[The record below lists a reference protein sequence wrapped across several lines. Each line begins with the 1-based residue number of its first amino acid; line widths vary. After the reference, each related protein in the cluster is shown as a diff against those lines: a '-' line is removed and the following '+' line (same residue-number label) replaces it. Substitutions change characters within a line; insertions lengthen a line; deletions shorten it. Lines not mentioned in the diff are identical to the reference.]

1 VRFYAR
7 EESTGSETKLGSV
20 VSPPYTVEWQFP
32 RCEEKA
38 RPYALRAEAVDGCD
52 NVGESEDVRVVICAG
67 DVSPRSP
74 TVAWSQRLD
83 VPGGSGQVV
92 LDGTAL
98 VWASAGTSQAS
109 LQPRAGEHQVV
120 ATLLGG
126 QGRGRWR
133 FDFPPGVVEAG
144 SLQTVAGNLSL
155 LTADSIAFDL
165 EGKPGERLVFRFRS
179 AVR

>member
-7 EESTGSETKLGSV
+7 EESTGIETKLGSV
-20 VSPPYTVEWQFP
+20 VSLPYNFDWQFP
-32 RCEEKA
+32 GCEQNA
-38 RPYALRAEAVDGCD
+38 RPYALRAEAMDGCK
-52 NVGESEDVRVVICAG
+52 NVGESEDVHVVICAG
-67 DVSPRSP
+67 NVPP
-74 TVAWSQRLD
+74 QPPMAWSQRLD

-98 VWASAGTSQAS
+98 VWAPAGTSQAS
-109 LQPRAGEHQVV
+109 LQPRAGDHQVV

-144 SLQTVAGNLSL
+144 SLQPVAGNLSL
-155 LTADSIAFDL
+155 VTADSIAFNL

-179 AVR
+179 GVR